1 MSIYRLVV
9 AVAGKVPLRTV
20 LIVPFVLQIVGTVGL
35 VGYLSWRNGQQA
47 VNDVASQLR
56 REISD
61 RVQLYLK
68 SYVAT
73 PHLINRINVDA
84 VRVGQLDVQ
93 DDAKVERH
101 LILQLEQFHSVTGI
115 LFGSN
120 RGKFLSSS
128 RHTAPNLILVSDRLD
143 TSKISVYRTDSLGNR
158 GKLER
163 SFRQPD
169 ARQRPWYKVGAS
181 SLKPTW
187 TPIFPL
193 GDRTG
198 FSLNANLP
206 IYRQDNNELL
216 GVFSSA
222 LNLRSICNF
231 LNSFRVGKSGKIF
244 ILERNGL
251 LIATST
257 PEKPYIVT
265 PQKEL
270 KRLTGIDINN
280 TLIRATSQ
288 YLTEHFGN
296 EFNLIKNPKQ
306 LDFKINDQRQFV
318 QVVPFRDEFGLDW
331 LIVVVVPESDF
342 MEQINA
348 NTHMTIWLCV
358 GALIVATGIGILT
371 TRWITK
377 PILQVNNAAKKI
389 AKGEWNKTVEIKRY
403 DEVGQ
408 LAESFNQMA
417 VQLQESFA
425 ALRESESRLTQFL
438 EAVPVGVT
446 VHDATGKPTYA
457 NQTAKQIIGIDSLP
471 DTRTEQLVEDY
482 HLYLSGTE
490 QRYPIERLPVVKAL
504 SGESSTVDDIDLHR
518 PDCMVPLEVW
528 ATPIYD
534 ETGQIAYA
542 IVAFTNITERKQAQ
556 KILANYNRS
565 LEAQVAER
573 TEALHQSKEA
583 LRESQA
589 RLQKL
594 MNAVPGIIY
603 TVVQHPDGSISF
615 EYISSAVRDIHE
627 LEPEQ
632 VLKNA
637 TLIYDQIHPDD
648 RASFFL
654 ASEISAQIL
663 EPFEHEWRIITP
675 SGKLKWL
682 QARSKPEHCNNGD
695 IVWYG
700 AVYDIS
706 DRKAAELALK
716 QQKEILQTI
725 FDNIPVMLCFYNAD
739 VEVQLINSAFERTLG
754 WSKEEMR
761 EIDIMA
767 QCYPDPDSRASV
779 LEFMMR
785 ADGTWQDFQIRT
797 RAANVLFTS
806 WANVRLPD
814 GSIVGIGQEI
824 TDRKQAEEE
833 LRKSKLFIERIA
845 DASPNLWYIYDHIEQ
860 RNIYTNRELA
870 AVLGYTPQQMQ
881 AMGSGL
887 LPAIVHPDDFATF
900 PEHLKKWETATDD
913 DILDIEYRIRNAQ
926 GEWRTLLTLETVF
939 ERTPDGKVKQVI
951 GTSTDI
957 SDRKRIEEA
966 LRESA
971 LREQAIAHVLQ
982 RMHRTLDIDTIFS
995 ATTEELRGVLNCDRA
1010 AIYRFNPD
1018 WSGEFVAESVGNGW
1032 IPLVIEQ
1039 KNDPSLTKNAVED
1052 SNCIIKTL
1060 NLENN
1065 LVQDTYLQD
1074 TRGGAYSQGASYRVI
1089 EDIYKAGFAPCYINL
1104 LERFQVRAY
1113 LIVPIFCGSQLWGLL
1128 ATYQNSTPRC
1138 WSEGQISAVVQIGV
1152 QLGIALQQAQLL
1164 QQTQQ
1169 QSAQLQESKEAAEAA
1184 SRAKS
1189 TFLANMSHELRT
1201 PLNAILGFSQLMNK
1215 SPNLAP
1221 EDKENLKIII
1231 RSGEHLL
1238 TLINQ
1243 VLDLSKIEAGRIT
1256 LDETAFDL
1264 FRLLDDLETTFQLKT
1279 NNKGLQLVFYRSDD
1293 VPQYVRTDEVKLR
1306 QVLINLISN
1315 AIKFTKKGSVSLKVK
1330 PKNEQQRTNHL
1341 DAPAA
1346 PRRVQPITIHFEIE
1360 DTGVGIASEELDSI
1374 FEAFVQAKTGRD
1386 SREGT
1391 GLGLSISRKFVQLM
1405 GGQITVSSVVDKGST
1420 FKFDI
1425 KVGIVEP
1432 EAIETQQSTRK
1443 VIALEPNQQKYRLLI
1458 VDDKPDNRQLLI
1470 QLLSPLGFELREAS
1484 NGREAIEVWETWQP
1498 HLIFIDLRMPVMD
1511 GLEATKQIRKNQNS
1525 PATKI
1530 IALSA
1535 GILEE
1540 KRSAALEAG
1549 CDDFIHKPFREADIF
1564 ESMSK
1569 HIGVRFVYD
1578 EPTVAPDISQPE
1590 ANVLNPDALTALPA
1604 EWLASLHQA
1613 TFEGDLEQML
1623 TLIEQ
1628 IRDEQLANA
1637 LASLANNL
1645 QYREILNLTQS
1656 RDNEA

>member
-1 MSIYRLVV
+1 MLIKSLNRVV
-9 AVAGKVPLRTV
+9 AKVSGKATLRTV

-61 RVQLYLK
+61 RVQLYLN

-143 TSKISVYRTDSLGNR
+143 TSKIYVYRTDSLGNR

-198 FSLNANLP
+198 FSINANLP

-222 LNLRSICNF
+222 LNLKAIGNF
-231 LNSFRVGKSGKIF
+231 LNSLRVGKSGKIF

-270 KRLTGIDINN
+270 KRLKGIDINN

-288 YLTEHFGN
+288 YLTERFGK
-296 EFNLIKNPKQ
+296 EFNLLKNPKQ

-348 NTHMTIWLCV
+348 STYMTIWLCV

-377 PILQVNNAAKKI
+377 PILQLNNAAKKI
-389 AKGEWNKTVEIKRY
+389 AQGEWNKTVEIKRS

-417 VQLQESFA
+417 AQLQESFA
-425 ALRESESRLTQFL
+425 ALQKSENRLTQFL
-438 EAVPVGVT
+438 EAVPVGVI
-446 VHDATGKPTYA
+446 VHDATGKPTYT
-457 NQTAKQIIGIDSLP
+457 NQTAKQIMGIDTLP
-471 DTRTEQLVEDY
+471 DTRTEHLAEDY
-482 HLYLSGTE
+482 QVYLSGTE
-490 QRYPIERLPVVKAL
+490 QLYPIEKLPVVKAL

-518 PDCMVPLEVW
+518 PDQPLAGAVREASRREGNRIVPLEVW

-534 ETGQIAYA
+534 ETGQITYA

-565 LEAQVAER
+565 LETQVAER
-573 TEALHQSKEA
+573 TEALRQSKEA
-583 LRESQA
+583 LKESQA

-594 MNAVPGIIY
+594 TNAVPGIIY

-632 VLKNA
+632 VLKKA

-648 RASFFL
+648 RASFFW
-654 ASEISAQIL
+654 ASEISAQTL
-663 EPFEHEWRIITP
+663 KPFEHEWRIITP

-700 AVYDIS
+700 AVFDIS

-716 QQKEILQTI
+716 QQKEILQTL

-739 VEVQLINSAFERTLG
+739 TEVQLINQAFECTLG
-754 WSKEEMR
+754 WPLEEMR
-761 EIDIMA
+761 EIDVIA
-767 QCYPDPDSRASV
+767 QCYPDPDYRTKV

-785 ADGTWQDFQIRT
+785 ADGTWQDMQLRT
-797 RAANVLFTS
+797 RAGNILFTS

-814 GSIVGIGQEI
+814 GSIVGIGKDI
-824 TDRKQAEEE
+824 TARKQAEEK
-833 LRKSKLFIERIA
+833 LRESKRFIERIA
-845 DASPNLWYIYDHIEQ
+845 NASPNLWYIYDHIEK
-860 RNIYTNRELA
+860 RNVYTNRELA

-881 AMGSGL
+881 TMGSAL
-887 LPAIVHPDDFATF
+887 LPTIVHPDDFATF
-900 PEHLKKWETATDD
+900 PLHLKKWETATDD
-913 DILDIEYRIRNAQ
+913 DILEIEYRIRNAQ
-926 GEWRTLLTLETVF
+926 GEWRTLLTRESVF
-939 ERTPDGKVKQVI
+939 ERTPDGTVKQVI

-957 SDRKRIEEA
+957 SDRKRIEEE

-971 LREQAIAHVLQ
+971 LRERAIATVLQ
-982 RMHRTLDIDTIFS
+982 RMRQTLDMNTIFS
-995 ATTEELRGVLNCDRA
+995 ATTEELRHVLNCDRV

-1018 WSGEFVAESVGNGW
+1018 WSGEFVSESVANGW
-1032 IPLVIEQ
+1032 IPLIVKQ
-1039 KNDPSLTKNAVED
+1039 KNDPYLTED
-1052 SNCIIKTL
+1052 ALEDENCLVKTL
-1060 NLENN
+1060 NIENDS
-1065 LVQDTYLQD
+1065 VQDTYLQD
-1074 TRGGAYSQGASYRVI
+1074 TRGGAYSQGVNYRVTQ
-1089 EDIYKAGFAPCYINL
+1089 DIYSGGFTPCYINL
-1104 LERFQVRAY
+1104 LERLQARAY
-1113 LIVPIFCGSQLWGLL
+1113 IIVPIFCGSQLWGLL
-1128 ATYQNSTPRC
+1128 ATYQNSAPRA
-1138 WSEGQISAVVQIGV
+1138 WSESQISAVVQIGV
-1152 QLGIALQQAQLL
+1152 HLGVALQQAQLL
-1164 QQTQQ
+1164 QHTQQ
-1169 QSAQLQESKEAAEAA
+1169 QAVAL
-1184 SRAKS
+1184 
-1189 TFLANMSHELRT
+1189 EL
-1201 PLNAILGFSQLMNK
+1201 
-1215 SPNLAP
+1215 
-1221 EDKENLKIII
+1221 
-1231 RSGEHLL
+1231 
-1238 TLINQ
+1238 
-1243 VLDLSKIEAGRIT
+1243 T
-1256 LDETAFDL
+1256 LDELKRTQTQLIQTEKMSSLGRMVAGVAHEINNPVSFIYGNLTPARHYFQDL
-1264 FRLLDDLETTFQLKT
+1264 LSLIELYQQTYPQPTPEIQQL
-1279 NNKGLQLVFYRSDD
+1279 QSEIEVDFLVEDW
-1293 VPQYVRTDEVKLR
+1293 QK
-1306 QVLINLISN
+1306 LINSIQVGAERIREIVLSLRNFSRLDEKELKAVDIHEGIDNTLLILQHRLKADGSHPEIKVIKNYSQLPLVTCYASQLNQVFMNILSN
-1315 AIKFTKKGSVSLKVK
+1315 AIDALRQEPGERCQSLGVM
-1330 PKNEQQRTNHL
+1330 PT
-1341 DAPAA
+1341 
-1346 PRRVQPITIHFEIE
+1346 ITIRTEVINQNNIRNSGSCLLNSPCVAIHMADNGMGMSEAVKENIF
-1360 DTGVGIASEELDSI
+1360 DPFFTTKPVGS
-1374 FEAFVQAKTGRD
+1374 
-1386 SREGT
+1386 GT
-1391 GLGLSISRKFVQLM
+1391 GLGLSISYQIVVEKHK
-1405 GGQITVSSVVDKGST
+1405 GQIRCISSPGKGT
-1420 FKFDI
+1420 EF
-1425 KVGIVEP
+1425 IVE
-1432 EAIETQQSTRK
+1432 I
-1443 VIALEPNQQKYRLLI
+1443 
-1458 VDDKPDNRQLLI
+1458 
-1470 QLLSPLGFELREAS
+1470 
-1484 NGREAIEVWETWQP
+1484 
-1498 HLIFIDLRMPVMD
+1498 PV
-1511 GLEATKQIRKNQNS
+1511 N
-1525 PATKI
+1525 
-1530 IALSA
+1530 
-1535 GILEE
+1535 
-1540 KRSAALEAG
+1540 
-1549 CDDFIHKPFREADIF
+1549 
-1564 ESMSK
+1564 
-1569 HIGVRFVYD
+1569 
-1578 EPTVAPDISQPE
+1578 
-1590 ANVLNPDALTALPA
+1590 LTAL
-1604 EWLASLHQA
+1604 L
-1613 TFEGDLEQML
+1613 
-1623 TLIEQ
+1623 
-1628 IRDEQLANA
+1628 RNNA
-1637 LASLANNL
+1637 L
-1645 QYREILNLTQS
+1645 E
-1656 RDNEA
+1656 